1 LPKQKKCE
9 DPRQDHVQRIEP
21 LHPVKQFEPAGM
33 IAEKNSDPGKG
44 VKKLCSNVGV
54 NRHSAVRIG
63 VPEREGTLAHTSSDV
78 CRQRQMECLN
88 IERDVALRVEQDTA
102 KKDKRLCG
110 QQE

>member
-1 LPKQKKCE
+1 MPKQKKCE

-21 LHPVKQFEPAGM
+21 LDPVKQFEPAGM
-33 IAEKNSDPGKG
+33 IAEKNGNPGEG
-44 VKKLCSNVGV
+44 VKKLCSNIGV

-63 VPEREGTLAHTSSDV
+63 VPERKDAMPHTSSDV

-110 QQE
+110 QQK